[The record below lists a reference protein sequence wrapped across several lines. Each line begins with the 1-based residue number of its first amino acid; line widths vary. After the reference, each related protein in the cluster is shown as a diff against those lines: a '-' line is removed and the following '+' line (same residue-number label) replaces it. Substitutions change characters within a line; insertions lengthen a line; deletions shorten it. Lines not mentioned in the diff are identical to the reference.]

1 MATHVKALGILHIVF
16 GCLGILLG
24 LAALALFGGLA
35 ALIGMKEGSPD
46 ALVGMGVLGIVGVA
60 GFLVLLLLSL
70 PGLIAGF
77 GLMAFKPWARILT
90 IVLSAIELLNV
101 PFGTALGLYGFWVLL
116 HPETEVLFGL
126 RPAATAR

>member
-1 MATHVKALGILHIVF
+1 MATHVKTLGILHIVF
-16 GCLGILLG
+16 GCLGILIGLG
-24 LAALALFGGLA
+24 ALVFFGGLA
-35 ALIGMKEGSPD
+35 ALVGIKDGSHD
-46 ALVGMGVLGIVGVA
+46 ALIGMGVLGILGMA
-60 GFLVLLLLSL
+60 GFLLLLVLSL

-101 PFGTALGLYGFWVLL
+101 PLGTALGLYGFWVLL

-126 RPAATAR
+126 RPSAATR

>member
-16 GCLGILLG
+16 GSLGILLG
-24 LAALALFGGLA
+24 LLALAFFGGLA
-35 ALIGMKEGSPD
+35 ALVGIKDSSPD
-46 ALVGMGVLGIVGVA
+46 ALVGMGILGILGVA

-77 GLMAFKPWARILT
+77 GLMSFKPWARILT

-126 RPAATAR
+126 RPSAAMR

>member
-24 LAALALFGGLA
+24 LLALVFFGGLA
-35 ALIGMKEGSPD
+35 TLVGLKEGSPD
-46 ALVGMGVLGIVGVA
+46 AFVGMSVLGLIGVA

-70 PGLIAGF
+70 PGLIAGL